1 MLRKAVITLLAVASV
16 GLAAPTMALAR
27 AGGGGGGGGG
37 GHGGGGSFGGGHG
50 GLGGGGFHGGGFAG
64 SFQVAASKAAASV
77 LGWPTV
83 SEMED
88 STIVTVAV
96 STIATLDAVL
106 ETDFPY
112 DYYDGHAYDYP
123 YGYGYD
129 NSGSCYVVRRR
140 VHTSN
145 GWRQQPVQVCG

>member
-1 MLRKAVITLLAVASV
+1 MDMLRKTVITLLAVASV

-50 GLGGGGFHGGGFAG
+50 GVGGGGFHGGGFAG

-96 STIATLDAVL
+96 STIAPLGAVL
-106 ETDFPY
+106 ET
-112 DYYDGHAYDYP
+112 A
-123 YGYGYD
+123 
-129 NSGSCYVVRRR
+129 SS
-140 VHTSN
+140 HTITMTATLMIIRM
-145 GWRQQPVQVCG
+145 GMATIIAAVAMWF